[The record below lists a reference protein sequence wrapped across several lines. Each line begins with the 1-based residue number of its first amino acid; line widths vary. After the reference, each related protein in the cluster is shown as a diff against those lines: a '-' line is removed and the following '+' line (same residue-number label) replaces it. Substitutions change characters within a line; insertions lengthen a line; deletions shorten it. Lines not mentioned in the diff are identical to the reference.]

1 MTKQKSNINSIFL
14 AAQNW
19 LLFFIILAGSLYI
32 TALVMTSFF
41 GDVEKLIGFSTEL
54 KEMSIQIFGVLK
66 PFIELVI
73 VIWLTEFV
81 LRKLNISISKGFS
94 SVTWK
99 PKTMIILSL
108 LFAFIIAM
116 LVVTSAAVYL
126 KGLILVFLGVYL
138 GANLD
143 AVKKIFKVVNT
154 ENQQHVN
161 IKNN

>member
-41 GDVEKLIGFSTEL
+41 GDVEKLIGFSAEL
-54 KEMSIQIFGVLK
+54 KEMSIQIFSILK

-99 PKTMIILSL
+99 PKTIIILSL

-116 LVVTSAAVYL
+116 LVVTSVAVYL

-143 AVKKIFKVVNT
+143 AVKKIFKVVSD
-154 ENQQHVN
+154 NQQHVN
-161 IKNN
+161 IKSN